1 MTLVYVLYAHP
12 FKKIGEEVLHAL
24 YLCCH
29 SLTLWCTTVHTKS
42 ESGSE
47 CCCAFVSTNR
57 EKGRWLWQNVN
68 QTSLHLNSGYERI
81 TEADRQHF
89 HWSGI
94 KLFDTIWGKKS
105 KAGSCMMKICVLW
118 LRCFLA
124 RLFHEHRVCAVLVWQ
139 HCLRRDKKKKLSRK
153 SWGRGFTLS
162 TLCAQF
168 MRTVHIGNYVLVGLS
183 FYISSS
189 HLENYLSI
197 LPHQSNLCLIREKS
211 YFHLKQICDKQQW
224 KSPLS
229 SKYCTL
235 VKYCKCRYSGRLY
248 QILPSAFLLFLN
260 SDRSSKR
267 AL

>member
-139 HCLRRDKKKKLSRK
+139 HCLRRDKKKNCQEKAEEEDLLSVL
-153 SWGRGFTLS
+153 FVLS
-162 TLCAQF
+162 LW
-168 MRTVHIGNYVLVGLS
+168 
-183 FYISSS
+183 
-189 HLENYLSI
+189 ELSI
-197 LPHQSNLCLIREKS
+197 LETMCWLVWVFTFQAHIWKIIYPFCPTKAICAWLEKNHIS
-211 YFHLKQICDKQQW
+211 I
-224 KSPLS
+224 
-229 SKYCTL
+229 
-235 VKYCKCRYSGRLY
+235 
-248 QILPSAFLLFLN
+248 
-260 SDRSSKR
+260 
-267 AL
+267 